1 MCEGGWQITIVSLCE
16 LFDSSTCALWF
27 AYRGLLIERGWTTSE
42 FEAPKMQKFIIGA
55 KSKRRSLKNY
65 VRKKM
70 MRNANLFRWN
80 A

>member
-1 MCEGGWQITIVSLCE
+1 MRAVGRLQSCRCVSY
-16 LFDSSTCALWF
+16 STRRHVRF

-42 FEAPKMQKFIIGA
+42 FEAPKTQKFIIDA
-55 KSKRRSLKNY
+55 KSKKRSLKNY
-65 VRKKM
+65 LRKKM